1 MTPQPYQAPTLE
13 EIRNIQSAAL
23 DRVFGN
29 SETMNELD
37 RNLGQ
42 FNRKYNPI
50 VRGIEAIA
58 PYPTK
63 GALEIY
69 EAIDEYRKRNN

>member
-1 MTPQPYQAPTLE
+1 MTPQPYQAPSIS
-13 EIRNIQSAAL
+13 EIQGIQSGAL
-23 DRVFGN
+23 DRLFTPSDPDN
-29 SETMNELD
+29 AID
-37 RNLGQ
+37 RGSAT

-63 GALEIY
+63 AGLEIY
-69 EAIDEYRKRNN
+69 EAIDEFRKRK